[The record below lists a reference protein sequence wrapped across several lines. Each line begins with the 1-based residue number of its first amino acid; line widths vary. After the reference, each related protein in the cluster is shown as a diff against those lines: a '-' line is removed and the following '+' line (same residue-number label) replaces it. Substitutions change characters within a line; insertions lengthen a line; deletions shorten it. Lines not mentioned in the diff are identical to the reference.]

1 MDVISKPFVAVV
13 LLLLLGLAAS
23 AAAAALDTSIVSYE
37 ARRRVGG
44 LRRSEEDARRL
55 YEEWMAKH
63 RRSYDAVGE
72 KEKRFEV
79 FKDNLRFVDA
89 HNAAAEAGGRGFHL
103 GLNRFADL
111 TNEEYRAAYLATR
124 PPATAGRNRVASHRY
139 VHHAGDELPASVD
152 WRAEGA
158 VAAVKDQGRCASG
171 WAFATIAAVEGI
183 NKIVTGDLIR
193 LSEQELVDCDT
204 AYNLGCN
211 GGIVDYAFAFIIS
224 NGGIDTEDDYPYKG
238 HEDKCNWL
246 RKNAKAVSI
255 DGFEDVPTNDEKAL
269 LKAVANQPVSVAI
282 EAGSREFQLY
292 RSGVFTGRCGTDLDH
307 GAVIVGY
314 GTDHGKDYW
323 IVRNSWGEDWGE
335 AGYIRMERS
344 VNTSAGKCG
353 IAMLPSYP
361 TKKDPKHGPCHPS
374 SVNPPTS
381 CDSQYACLS
390 GTTCCCVYENGRYC
404 YAWGCC
410 PSEAATCCEDHY
422 SCCPRDYPFCNVQ
435 AGTCQMSKDN
445 PLGVKALAS
454 SPATPYWW
462 NSGIDAR
469 KSSNE

>member
-1 MDVISKPFVAVV
+1 MDAISKPFVAVV
-13 LLLLLGLAAS
+13 LLLGLAAS
-23 AAAAALDTSIVSYE
+23 AALDVSIVSHE
-37 ARRRVGG
+37 ARRGVGG
-44 LRRSEEDARRL
+44 LRRSEEDVRRMH
-55 YEEWMAKH
+55 EEWMAKH

-111 TNEEYRAAYLATR
+111 TNEEYRAAYLAAR
-124 PPATAGRNRVASHRY
+124 PAATSERNRVASHRY
-139 VHHAGDELPASVD
+139 VDHAGDELPASVD

-158 VAAVKDQGRCASG
+158 VAAVKDQGRCGYG

-183 NKIVTGDLIR
+183 NKIVTGDLMR

-211 GGIVDYAFAFIIS
+211 GGIGDYAFAFIIG
-224 NGGIDTEDDYPYKG
+224 NGGIDTEEDYPYKG

-361 TKKDPKHGPCHPS
+361 VKKDPKHGPCHPS
-374 SVNPPTS
+374 SANPPTS
-381 CDSQYACLS
+381 CDSRYACPS
-390 GTTCCCVYENGRYC
+390 GTTCCCVYENGHYC

-410 PSEAATCCEDHY
+410 PFEAATCCEDHY
-422 SCCPRDYPFCNVQ
+422 GCCPPDYPFCNIQ

-445 PLGVKALAS
+445 PLGVKALAR
-454 SPATPYWW
+454 SPAKPYWW